1 MSANHIADKQLYR
14 VPGTAGNDTAQEVE
28 NGNQKEYDTRGGNN
42 ANQAAPRRQA
52 AAQVYPHAA
61 KALGTPGCVSR
72 TEGWNRRSGVTKS
85 T

>member
-28 NGNQKEYDTRGGNN
+28 NGNPKEHALQGRVGT
-42 ANQAAPRRQA
+42 ACAASHRQA

-61 KALGTPGCVSR
+61 KALGTPGCVR
-72 TEGWNRRSGVTKS
+72 GAWKRNRRRWR
-85 T
+85 